1 MLVIGLHENQWYS
14 ELWGGGG
21 GVTLTIMTSM
31 QNHLYSRNASEIKC
45 AGKKI

>member
-21 GVTLTIMTSM
+21 GGNI
-31 QNHLYSRNASEIKC
+31 NHNDIHAEPLIQ
-45 AGKKI
+45 